1 MNMIVEDPE
10 VFYSRKENFPMR
22 EETYKIIGLAM
33 EVHKVIG
40 KGFLEVVYKDA
51 LEIEFTD
58 NSILYEREKPYT
70 IEYKGRFLK
79 RKYNADFVAHGNL
92 ILEIKAQSGIYDEDV
107 KQTLNYLACSKLNLG
122 LIINFGENSLTFKR
136 VILT

>member
-1 MNMIVEDPE
+1 MLVVEDPE
-10 VFYSRKENFPMR
+10 AFYSRKEDFPMR

-33 EVHKVIG
+33 EVHKAFG
-40 KGFLEVVYKDA
+40 KGFLEIVYKDA

-58 NSILYEREKPYT
+58 NRILYEREKPFT
-70 IEYKGRFLK
+70 IEYKGRVLE

-122 LIINFGENSLTFKR
+122 LIINFGENSLTFRR

>member
-1 MNMIVEDPE
+1 MFIVEEPE

-33 EVHKVIG
+33 EVHRIIG

-58 NSILYEREKPYT
+58 NSIFYERERPYS
-70 IEYKGRFLK
+70 IEYKGRLLK
-79 RKYNADFVAHGNL
+79 RKYNADFVVYENL
-92 ILEIKAQSGIYDEDV
+92 ILEVKAQSGIYDEDV
-107 KQTLNYLACSKLNLG
+107 KQTINYLACSKSTLG
-122 LIINFGENSLTFKR
+122 LIINFGEDSLKFKR